1 MLTIA
6 VKLVVFGEIT
16 MKKTLFCA
24 AGFCAA
30 GIFGFGLLTLVS
42 GDVVAQTAGLAGAL
56 PKQMKIP
63 PASEAFRAEAAAIK
77 PGHIT
82 LDIVGIPGTYFYRD
96 KIKVDAAAKP
106 VKIGKPALPPASMV
120 DDDTFGRVAI
130 YRGGQ
135 QIDVPYTGS
144 GKANLTLTMQGCH
157 EEAKICY
164 PPQQF
169 KLVVD
174 APKNTA
180 ISGRYSSKTAEIA
193 PQVLTA
199 AKPAAALTTGP
210 IRTTTALDAASAS
223 AKGKYV
229 MVDVWATW
237 CAPCKEMERTTL
249 ADAGVRAAL
258 EKDFVLLK
266 ADVTAPGP
274 GSSGILKRYSLPGP
288 PGFVFYAPNG
298 KEISGARL
306 MGFTA
311 TEKFLSHLKLVTS

>member
-1 MLTIA
+1 M
-6 VKLVVFGEIT
+6 
-16 MKKTLFCA
+16 
-24 AGFCAA
+24 
-30 GIFGFGLLTLVS
+30 LVS
-42 GDVVAQTAGLAGAL
+42 GDAFAQATGLAGAL

-63 PASEAFRAEAAAIK
+63 AAIEAFRAEASAIK

-82 LDIVGIPGTYFYRD
+82 LELVGIPGTYFYRD
-96 KIKVDAAAKP
+96 KIKLDASGTAI
-106 VKIGKPALPPASMV
+106 KIGKLALPPAGMV
-120 DDDTFGRVAI
+120 EDETFGRVAV

-135 QIDVPYTGS
+135 LIDVPYTGS

-180 ISGRYSSKTAEIA
+180 VSGQNFGRTSAKTAEIA
-193 PQVLTA
+193 PQVLAANKPIVTA
-199 AKPAAALTTGP
+199 THGT
-210 IRTTTALDAASAS
+210 IRTTAALDAAIAS

-249 ADAGVRAAL
+249 ADTGVKAAL
-258 EKDFVLLK
+258 EKDFVILK

-288 PGFVFYAPNG
+288 PGFVFYGPSG